1 MNKCKGIYNTGNDC
15 FINSTLQCLA
25 VSPFILSFINYYE
38 AQDIKL
44 IEVIKKY
51 NIASNKSNE
60 LKIEC
65 EKLVKNKTILNISK
79 EEVEI
84 LNYISK
90 NNYVLYIYLSFKKII
105 NNLNDNK
112 IKPLCNSNFVSINKE
127 MSEHFGFNY
136 LFEGD
141 QNDPH
146 ELIVYLLDK
155 LHDAKKIS
163 VPITPSSTLNKLDR
177 YSQLYFNDYKKRYE
191 NNYSLFVKNF
201 YYYILSC
208 VQCSKC
214 KNITD
219 DVSPTDILCVSIPDR
234 FLENSD
240 KIKQYQPDIT
250 LINEVTIYDCLNDMF
265 TQEKIEYKCEKCN
278 NDDDNYIEKKIMNT
292 PKTLILKIK
301 RYYTLGNNLV
311 KNNQYIKYPLI
322 LNIKPYIIGN
332 VHEKY
337 ELYSII
343 NHVGGLNS
351 GHYYSYNKKY
361 NTKTNK
367 FLKQWYCC
375 NDAQVKEISN
385 EDALCSK
392 NAYMLFYQLIVA

>member
-155 LHDAKKIS
+155 LHDAKNN
-163 VPITPSSTLNKLDR
+163 ST
-177 YSQLYFNDYKKRYE
+177 
-191 NNYSLFVKNF
+191 NY
-201 YYYILSC
+201 
-208 VQCSKC
+208 
-214 KNITD
+214 
-219 DVSPTDILCVSIPDR
+219 
-234 FLENSD
+234 
-240 KIKQYQPDIT
+240 
-250 LINEVTIYDCLNDMF
+250 TI
-265 TQEKIEYKCEKCN
+265 I
-278 NDDDNYIEKKIMNT
+278 
-292 PKTLILKIK
+292 
-301 RYYTLGNNLV
+301 
-311 KNNQYIKYPLI
+311 YIK
-322 LNIKPYIIGN
+322 
-332 VHEKY
+332 
-337 ELYSII
+337 
-343 NHVGGLNS
+343 
-351 GHYYSYNKKY
+351 
-361 NTKTNK
+361 
-367 FLKQWYCC
+367 
-375 NDAQVKEISN
+375 
-385 EDALCSK
+385 
-392 NAYMLFYQLIVA
+392 